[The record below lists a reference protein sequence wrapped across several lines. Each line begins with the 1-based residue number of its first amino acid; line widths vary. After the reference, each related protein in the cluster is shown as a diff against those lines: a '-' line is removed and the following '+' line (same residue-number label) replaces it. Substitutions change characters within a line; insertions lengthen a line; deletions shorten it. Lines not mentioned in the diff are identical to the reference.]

1 MKKRLIIC
9 FNIIIALLLFS
20 GCSSTGE
27 FSIDLP
33 NNYMVVKID
42 GNYVEI
48 IPRDGYD
55 ESTPIV
61 PSVVSEIAFDDVFIL
76 AKQKEIEDTENTSES
91 TNKDKK
97 EYYWILNT
105 KQLKGYGPLT
115 EEEFE
120 NKKEELKISKDLK
133 LKKVESFR

>member
-1 MKKRLIIC
+1 MT
-9 FNIIIALLLFS
+9 LLLLY
-20 GCSSTGE
+20 GCSSNGE

-61 PSVVSEIAFDDVFIL
+61 PSMVSEIAFDDVFIL
-76 AKQKEIEDTENTSES
+76 AKQEET
-91 TNKDKK
+91 KDIKGDDK
-97 EYYWILNT
+97 ILIMNII
-105 KQLKGYGPLT
+105 G
-115 EEEFE
+115 F
-120 NKKEELKISKDLK
+120 
-133 LKKVESFR
+133 